1 MPPSRSQRSSGA
13 CLQCS
18 RRKRRCDHK
27 HPQCSQCLKH
37 NVVCQPQTFKAWSVP
52 ASRGQQTRII
62 SASGTQSSNGDR
74 KKRKTGP
81 EEPSETPRPPSEPP
95 VATPDLAIELPI
107 HDRPMTLRP
116 SPSHTLESG
125 IFDDAAWLSELLE
138 IPSSR
143 GQDSPNELER
153 PKTSSDCDQGLVIS
167 PSLREQSLAPTNLPA
182 VEFPMQDGQIALGRP
197 SPSNT
202 LQPGMLHDAS
212 WLEQLPQV
220 PLTPCS
226 EAFQIIQP
234 GRPDTPS
241 NYANA
246 DTYDLTTIAEIDT
259 PVFSGQDAS
268 SSFNLDTYDPVMS
281 SSVNNSWPTMSEIP
295 AILYCPM
302 PWPADMLVSAPR
314 RFLWQHFLH
323 ITRSGFLCLDQKHF
337 AHMQDFQDP
346 FIVTLPRMALFDDD
360 LRTAMFYF
368 SAFQYQ
374 ATTRDPKFMS
384 LMRET
389 ARDASRAV
397 VPYDMVPESND
408 ERLLAKI
415 TVGLFLHLYGPDQ
428 RETHLKVAWGL
439 AGTFLRHLR
448 QRKRV
453 TSISARLIL
462 ALLRW
467 SRIAMVCSLRQPKT
481 YLSQS
486 TYDMLEMDE
495 DEISQNFCADFQN
508 WTSHP
513 VLAFSPR
520 LINPL
525 LRLGQLL
532 ELQQSKWTATGILEP
547 PDPAM
552 ESQIE
557 ELEGLLLNARTRDLI
572 TSQGRSADPIELSS
586 LNDSMHSAA
595 AILLY
600 SRLKGMPSTA
610 TLIRHHVSIVVGRI
624 FNINHNSRVSYA
636 LVFPLFTAG
645 CEAVDSGMR
654 AAIVR
659 RLRALKGLFYNRG
672 DLVGALRQIWEIRDN
687 EPGLTWL
694 EWLEK
699 IPTEFRIWC
708 LF

>member
-52 ASRGQQTRII
+52 TPRGQQPRTT
-62 SASGTQSSNGDR
+62 SASGTQSSDVGRR
-74 KKRKTGP
+74 KSKAAPGQ
-81 EEPSETPRPPSEPP
+81 PSETPRPPSEPRVP
-95 VATPDLAIELPI
+95 TPDLAIELPI
-107 HDRPMTLRP
+107 HDRPM
-116 SPSHTLESG
+116 
-125 IFDDAAWLSELLE
+125 
-138 IPSSR
+138 
-143 GQDSPNELER
+143 
-153 PKTSSDCDQGLVIS
+153 V
-167 PSLREQSLAPTNLPA
+167 
-182 VEFPMQDGQIALGRP
+182 LGRP
-197 SPSNT
+197 KA
-202 LQPGMLHDAS
+202 LQ
-212 WLEQLPQV
+212 V
-220 PLTPCS
+220 
-226 EAFQIIQP
+226 IQP
-234 GRPDTPS
+234 GRQDTPS

-246 DTYDLTTIAEIDT
+246 DTYDLTTVAEIDT

-268 SSFNLDTYDPVMS
+268 SSFNLDTYNPVMA
-281 SSVNNSWPTMSEIP
+281 SSVNHAWPTMSEIP

-323 ITRSGFLCLDQKHF
+323 VTKSGFLCLDQKHF

-397 VPYDMVPESND
+397 VPYDMVPEFND

-495 DEISQNFCADFQN
+495 EEISQNFCADFQN

-532 ELQQSKWTATGILEP
+532 EVQQSKWTATGILEP
-547 PDPAM
+547 PDPVM

-557 ELEGLLLNARTRDLI
+557 ELEGLLLNARSRDLI

-610 TLIRHHVSIVVGRI
+610 PLIRHHVSIVVGRI
-624 FNINHNSRVSYA
+624 FNINNNSRVSYA

-672 DLVGALRQIWEIRDN
+672 DLVGALRQIWEIRDS

-699 IPTEFRIWC
+699 GKFSTGIFGNPTNIAP
-708 LF
+708 